1 MNRIR
6 SGAIELIGKWGSFM
20 HLQSF
25 SIRPQLL
32 YRIPADSH
40 TPEAIRQLLLGHPE
54 VKFVSLT
61 GIDMAGNDTDEKIP
75 VRLFLDHIENYLQG
89 GVQTDGS
96 SVVLPGIATLNDG
109 KVDFLADLSVN
120 WFVDYN
126 YENLDPETSMPTGTL
141 RIPAF
146 LSHNGQLV
154 CSRALLRR
162 ACERF
167 DKEMKRLLASNP
179 QLCSAWQIDPD
190 DIVDISM
197 TVATE
202 LEFWVRTPDDIVS
215 KEQLSVSQG
224 LKEQYWKRTKGV
236 VRTALEQSIELL
248 EYYGFKPEMGH
259 KEVGG
264 IKAHLS
270 GTGIMDHILEQLEID
285 WKFSHA
291 MQAAD
296 NELFARIFIKEV
308 FRLHG
313 LEASFLAKP
322 IDGVAGSGEHVHV
335 NAVAL
340 LKDGNRINLFSPVD
354 YSQDYLNEIGWG
366 ALMGLM
372 KHYNC
377 ISPFITVS
385 NDAFNR
391 LKPGFEA
398 PTHAVASLGR
408 DVNSPS
414 RNRTV
419 LCGLIR
425 SEDSPMSTR
434 FEIRSPN
441 PHTNTYVALAAIY
454 QCMIDG
460 ISHALTQGRTLR
472 DLEREFCKE
481 AGETGEYLLQERQY
495 RSEDD
500 VFLTYTEEERN
511 TLFGKPPSCV
521 YETLR
526 NLLHHD
532 EGLSI
537 LCQDDVFTDRLITSY
552 SRAMLDIWEMELCE
566 RLLHDNL
573 IRVRQCIELHQ
584 NSEYDENL
592 WQEIDAIRT
601 RLARDTYDQVCLFNE
616 IRQALDTKNLRKAS
630 QLQQDMDDLMRKLEL
645 LYDNYCRN
653 QID

>member
-1 MNRIR
+1 M
-6 SGAIELIGKWGSFM
+6 LK
-20 HLQSF
+20 HSF
-25 SIRPQLL
+25 SIHPQLL
-32 YRIPADSH
+32 YTIPADNH

-54 VKFVSLT
+54 VKFVSMV

-75 VRLFLDHIENYLQG
+75 VRLFLENIESYLQG

-126 YENLDPETSMPTGTL
+126 YESLDLETGFPSGTL

-154 CSRALLRR
+154 CSRSLLRR
-162 ACERF
+162 ACDRF
-167 DKEMKRLLASNP
+167 DKVMKNLLIDNP
-179 QLCSAWQIDPD
+179 QLCESWQIKAE

-197 TVATE
+197 TAATE

-264 IKAHLS
+264 IKAHLT
-270 GTGIMDHILEQLEID
+270 GTGSMDHILEQLEID

-296 NELFARIFIKEV
+296 NELYARIFIKEV

-340 LKDGNRINLFSPVD
+340 LRDGRRINLFSPAD
-354 YSQDYLNEIGWG
+354 YSRDFLNEIGWG

-372 KHYNC
+372 KHYDC

-408 DVNSPS
+408 DVNSAS

-425 SEDSPMSTR
+425 SADAPMATR
-434 FEIRSPN
+434 FELRSPN
-441 PHTNTYVALAAIY
+441 PHTNTFIALAAVY
-454 QCMIDG
+454 QCMLDG
-460 ISHALTQGRTLR
+460 ISHVLNEKRTLA
-472 DLEREFCKE
+472 DLESEFCKE
-481 AGETGEYLLQERQY
+481 AGQEAVYLENNRQY

-500 VFLTYTEEERN
+500 VFLTYTEEERDS
-511 TLFGKPPSCV
+511 LFGKPASCV

-537 LCQDDVFTDRLITSY
+537 LCKDDVFTDRIITSY
-552 SRAMLDIWEMELCE
+552 SRAMLDTWEMELSE

-573 IRVRQCIELHQ
+573 LRVRQCSRLHQ
-584 NSEYDENL
+584 SSEYDENL
-592 WQEIDAIRT
+592 WQEIDSIRT
-601 RLARDTYDQVCLFNE
+601 RLAKDTYEQVCLFNE

-630 QLQQDMDDLMRKLEL
+630 SLQQDMDELMRKLEL

-653 QID
+653 QIN